1 MKDMRDVFRP
11 EDYLH
16 YFDEPD
22 HEDKFSLQF
31 WSKHIQRLPPDVRVL
46 EYGGGPALY
55 SVLTL
60 AHKAAAI
67 HFSDYVPANLDAVRA
82 WIKGAP
88 DAFNWNAYTQVILE
102 LQDMPGDVAAI
113 AQREAKLRRAITHI
127 SEGDARTTEMLV
139 DAQPPYDVIGAH
151 HCLDVA
157 ARDLP
162 DFKRML
168 RTLSAML
175 ADGGLFLLS
184 VTTGTTD
191 YTVDHTVFPCLDLSE
206 AEVQAALIE
215 AGFAAEYIERAAMP
229 VERAE
234 YSGVLLHAAW
244 KK

>member
-1 MKDMRDVFRP
+1 MNDMRDVFRP

-22 HEDKFSLQF
+22 GEDKFSLQF
-31 WSKHIQRLPPDVRVL
+31 WSKHIQRLPRSVRVL

-55 SVLTL
+55 GVLPL
-60 AHKAAAI
+60 AHKAASI

-82 WIKGAP
+82 WIKGEP
-88 DAFNWNAYTQVILE
+88 GAFNWNAYTQLILE
-102 LQDMPGDVAAI
+102 LEGARNDANAI
-113 AQREAKLRRAITHI
+113 AQREAKLRRAITRI
-127 SEGDARTTEMLV
+127 SEGDARTSEMLA

-157 ARDLP
+157 ARDLD

-168 RTLSAML
+168 STLNNML
-175 ADGGLFLLS
+175 ATGGLFLLS

-191 YTVDHTVFPCLDLSE
+191 YTVDHTVFRCLDLSE
-206 AEVQAALIE
+206 TEVRDALIE
-215 AGFAAEYIERAAMP
+215 AGFATDSITCASMS
-229 VERAE
+229 VQRAE
-234 YSGVLLHAAW
+234 YTGVLLHAAW